1 MRPCFVFGTPSR
13 AFDDTLSVV
22 AVVVICDLGN
32 RGVLASFLLDNFGM
46 GHGHHP
52 FPPRS
57 LATLNPPCSRREFQ
71 MGQVP
76 WMTLAPLE
84 ADRLPDHDRLFRWR
98 QVEKAQASF
107 HVTILDLRQ
116 TG

>member
-1 MRPCFVFGTPSR
+1 M
-13 AFDDTLSVV
+13 V

-84 ADRLPDHDRLFRWR
+84 ADRLPDQRLSGCR
-98 QVEKAQASF
+98 QVEQVETALIHRPA
-107 HVTILDLRQ
+107 
-116 TG
+116 